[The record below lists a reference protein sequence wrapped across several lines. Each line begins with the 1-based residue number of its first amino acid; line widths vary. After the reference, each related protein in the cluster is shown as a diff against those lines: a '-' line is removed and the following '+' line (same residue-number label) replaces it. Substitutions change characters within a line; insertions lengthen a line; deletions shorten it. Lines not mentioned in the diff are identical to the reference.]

1 MENLLHLSVVALDKI
16 FLNIEIVLSL
26 LSIINSLNVD

>member
-1 MENLLHLSVVALDKI
+1 MANLLNLPAVALDKV